1 MLYQHLVFGVQ
12 YFKLQI
18 KYIQNAQTH
27 TTRGHK
33 ILFTYLQNRNTGT
46 IANVV
51 YNDNTY
57 GEFSN
62 TSEHYYEEPDEIESS
77 PPSTPPLEPFPISV
91 YIEPPIN
98 DCSLNV
104 PETEE
109 DNGPLPPPRGGVYV
123 EDDHEVEMVCL
134 SRDRYSSYGVN
145 SPPPTCWEGQL
156 LKKIYFKCMKNKFSY
171 FVHQIMF
178 A

>member
-1 MLYQHLVFGVQ
+1 MFLVFNVSNCNKVYPKCSNSCTSRSQ
-12 YFKLQI
+12 NPI
-18 KYIQNAQTH
+18 YISP
-27 TTRGHK
+27 K
-33 ILFTYLQNRNTGT
+33 NRNTGA

-57 GEFSN
+57 GEFSD
-62 TSEHYYEEPDEIESS
+62 TSNHFYHEPDEIESS

-145 SPPPTCWEGQL
+145 SPPPPTCWERPVTP
-156 LKKIYFKCMKNKFSY
+156 KKYTSN
-171 FVHQIMF
+171 V
-178 A
+178 